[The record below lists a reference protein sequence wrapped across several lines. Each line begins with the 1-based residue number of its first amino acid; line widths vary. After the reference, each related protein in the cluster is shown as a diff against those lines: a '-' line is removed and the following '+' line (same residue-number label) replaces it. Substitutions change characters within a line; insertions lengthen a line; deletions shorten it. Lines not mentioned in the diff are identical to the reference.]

1 MSDTPFSIRT
11 AEGMIVDGVSSGAGI
26 VRQDAG
32 TVIQIPV
39 RRPAKSAA
47 TERLVNEGG
56 RTAPAGEAPPPQLTR
71 ARSFNKMATDTPDG
85 CRTRA
90 TADLASAVLMDTE
103 NGRRRLEHS
112 AATWYARADLI
123 QRLDDSFAAR
133 QAAAAAMWDAGEAP
147 IAKRRRPMVQ
157 EPGLGNDVT
166 HVRL

>member
-1 MSDTPFSIRT
+1 MSDISSSIRT
-11 AEGMIVDGVSSGAGI
+11 TEGRIVENPMAGSTAT
-26 VRQDAG
+26 RLG
-32 TVIQIPV
+32 LGMVIQRPV
-39 RRPAKSAA
+39 RGPATARS
-47 TERLVNEGG
+47 VNEGG
-56 RTAPAGEAPPPQLTR
+56 RTGPAGEAPPPQLTR
-71 ARSFNKMATDTPDG
+71 ARSFNKISTDTPDG

-133 QAAAAAMWDAGEAP
+133 QAAAAAMWAAGESP
-147 IAKRRRPMVQ
+147 IAKGRRPAVQ
-157 EPGLGNDVT
+157 EPALGGGAA

>member
-1 MSDTPFSIRT
+1 MGEGSIVENAMS
-11 AEGMIVDGVSSGAGI
+11 GSGAH
-26 VRQDAG
+26 RLDAG
-32 TVIQIPV
+32 MVIQMLV
-39 RRPAKSAA
+39 RVPAS
-47 TERLVNEGG
+47 ERWVSEGG
-56 RTAPAGEAPPPQLTR
+56 RTAPAGEARPPQLSR
-71 ARSFNKMATDTPDG
+71 ARSFNKIATDTPDG

-133 QAAAAAMWDAGEAP
+133 QAAAAAMWAAGESP
-147 IAKRRRPMVQ
+147 IAKGRRTAVQ
-157 EPGLGNDVT
+157 EPVLGGDAA